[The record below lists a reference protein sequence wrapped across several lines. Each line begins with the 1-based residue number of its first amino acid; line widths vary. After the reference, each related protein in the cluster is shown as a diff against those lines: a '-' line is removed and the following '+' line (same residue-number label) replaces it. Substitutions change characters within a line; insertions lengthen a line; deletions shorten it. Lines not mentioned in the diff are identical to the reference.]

1 MLICLYFTKSRL
13 FVMKEKEDIE
23 IRTTL
28 RLPKD
33 LLKRVKRYAL
43 ENDTTITNVTV
54 KAFEEFLA
62 RHSKN

>member
-1 MLICLYFTKSRL
+1 MP
-13 FVMKEKEDIE
+13 EKPDIE
-23 IRTTL
+23 TRTTL

-54 KAFEEFLA
+54 KAFEEYLS
-62 RHSKN
+62 RNSKN

>member
-1 MLICLYFTKSRL
+1 
-13 FVMKEKEDIE
+13 MKEKEDIE

-43 ENDTTITNVTV
+43 EYDTTITNVTV

>member
-1 MLICLYFTKSRL
+1 MT
-13 FVMKEKEDIE
+13 EKQDVE

-54 KAFEEFLA
+54 KAFEEYLS
-62 RHSKN
+62 RHSKT

>member
-1 MLICLYFTKSRL
+1 MFICLKIRL
-13 FVMKEKEDIE
+13 AIMTEKQDTE

-43 ENDTTITNVTV
+43 EHDTTITNVTV
-54 KAFEEFLA
+54 KAFEEYLS

>member
-1 MLICLYFTKSRL
+1 
-13 FVMKEKEDIE
+13 MKEKEDIE

-54 KAFEEFLA
+54 KAFEELLT

>member
-1 MLICLYFTKSRL
+1 MT
-13 FVMKEKEDIE
+13 EKQDIE

-33 LLKRVKRYAL
+33 LLKRVKRHAL

-54 KAFEEFLA
+54 KAFEEYLS
-62 RHSKN
+62 RHSQN

>member
-1 MLICLYFTKSRL
+1 MSEK
-13 FVMKEKEDIE
+13 KEVE

-43 ENDTTITNVTV
+43 ENDTTITNVTI
-54 KAFEEFLA
+54 KAFEEYLSK
-62 RHSKN
+62 HSKN

>member
-1 MLICLYFTKSRL
+1 MT
-13 FVMKEKEDIE
+13 EKQDIE

-43 ENDTTITNVTV
+43 EHDTTITNFTV
-54 KAFEEFLA
+54 KAFEEYLS
-62 RHSKN
+62 RHSKTN

>member
-1 MLICLYFTKSRL
+1 MLICLYFRKSRL

-43 ENDTTITNVTV
+43 EYDTTITNVTV